1 MERRYRNISGIDGVK
16 TVMTYNEAFPLWVAE
31 VYRNHGYEPDTWY
44 GSEVAEKM
52 HKEAL
57 ATYKGP
63 PATMLDYVEAI
74 PSEEEFEYLDY
85 AIQQLRKDNINLN
98 ALPDKERWAVMDR
111 IIAEYAEHK
120 NTHTSRAKQV
130 QKTSMQ
136 AALEE
141 EREALAYLSRIEK
154 SLKEQGFSVSRAG
167 REDIKRLL
175 AVYYEQNVTTEKFED
190 FDGERW
196 IIQED

>member
-1 MERRYRNISGIDGVK
+1 
-16 TVMTYNEAFPLWVAE
+16 
-31 VYRNHGYEPDTWY
+31 
-44 GSEVAEKM
+44 M

-57 ATYKGP
+57 TTYKGP

-141 EREALAYLSRIEK
+141 ERRLSHRLL
-154 SLKEQGFSVSRAG
+154 SAMRAG
-167 REDIKRLL
+167 TVRQKMPRKTL
-175 AVYYEQNVTTEKFED
+175 
-190 FDGERW
+190 
-196 IIQED
+196 

>member
-120 NTHTSRAKQV
+120 NTHASRAKQV
-130 QKTSMQ
+130 QKIPRRKSMCSTR
-136 AALEE
+136 AFSCLL
-141 EREALAYLSRIEK
+141 RMLS
-154 SLKEQGFSVSRAG
+154 SHSMNMSYGFH
-167 REDIKRLL
+167 
-175 AVYYEQNVTTEKFED
+175 TM
-190 FDGERW
+190 
-196 IIQED
+196 

>member
-1 MERRYRNISGIDGVK
+1 
-16 TVMTYNEAFPLWVAE
+16 MTYNEAFPLWVAE

-63 PATMLDYVEAI
+63 PTTMWDYVEAI

-98 ALPDKERWAVMDR
+98 ALPDKERWVVMDR

-120 NTHTSRAKQV
+120 NTHVSRAKRV
-130 QKTSMQ
+130 QKASMQ

-141 EREALAYLSRIEK
+141 ERDSLLQAAQRNASRYSEA
-154 SLKEQGFSVSRAG
+154 
-167 REDIKRLL
+167 EDATK
-175 AVYYEQNVTTEKFED
+175 D
-190 FDGERW
+190 FVVK
-196 IIQED
+196 

>member
-1 MERRYRNISGIDGVK
+1 
-16 TVMTYNEAFPLWVAE
+16 MTYNEAFPLWVAE

-98 ALPDKERWAVMDR
+98 ALPDKERWVVMDR

>member
-1 MERRYRNISGIDGVK
+1 
-16 TVMTYNEAFPLWVAE
+16 MTYNEAFPLWVAE

-120 NTHTSRAKQV
+120 NAHVSRAKRV
-130 QKTSMQ
+130 QKTSM
-136 AALEE
+136 
-141 EREALAYLSRIEK
+141 
-154 SLKEQGFSVSRAG
+154 
-167 REDIKRLL
+167 
-175 AVYYEQNVTTEKFED
+175 
-190 FDGERW
+190 
-196 IIQED
+196 

>member
-130 QKTSMQ
+130 QD
-136 AALEE
+136 
-141 EREALAYLSRIEK
+141 
-154 SLKEQGFSVSRAG
+154 SVSTPTRTERIRAMDKFHLG
-167 REDIKRLL
+167 VLLNDIRHEPQKYPECHM
-175 AVYYEQNVTTEKFED
+175 A
-190 FDGERW
+190 W
-196 IIQED
+196 IDWLNGQPKGTIIGKNF

>member
-1 MERRYRNISGIDGVK
+1 
-16 TVMTYNEAFPLWVAE
+16 MTYNEAFPLWVAE

-57 ATYKGP
+57 TTYKGP

-98 ALPDKERWAVMDR
+98 ALPDKERWAV
-111 IIAEYAEHK
+111 
-120 NTHTSRAKQV
+120 
-130 QKTSMQ
+130 
-136 AALEE
+136 
-141 EREALAYLSRIEK
+141 RIELLRNMQSIRMLMYPAPSGYKKPQCRQRWKK
-154 SLKEQGFSVSRAG
+154 SGRLSHRLLSAMRAG
-167 REDIKRLL
+167 TVRQRMPQKIL
-175 AVYYEQNVTTEKFED
+175 
-190 FDGERW
+190 
-196 IIQED
+196 

>member
-1 MERRYRNISGIDGVK
+1 
-16 TVMTYNEAFPLWVAE
+16 
-31 VYRNHGYEPDTWY
+31 
-44 GSEVAEKM
+44 
-52 HKEAL
+52 
-57 ATYKGP
+57 
-63 PATMLDYVEAI
+63 MLDYVEAI

-141 EREALAYLSRIEK
+141 ERDFLLQAAQRNASQYSEA
-154 SLKEQGFSVSRAG
+154 
-167 REDIKRLL
+167 EDTTKDFVIK
-175 AVYYEQNVTTEKFED
+175 
-190 FDGERW
+190 
-196 IIQED
+196 

>member
-74 PSEEEFEYLDY
+74 PSEEEFEYFW
-85 AIQQLRKDNINLN
+85 ITQFNNC
-98 ALPDKERWAVMDR
+98 
-111 IIAEYAEHK
+111 
-120 NTHTSRAKQV
+120 AKI
-130 QKTSMQ
+130 T
-136 AALEE
+136 L
-141 EREALAYLSRIEK
+141 
-154 SLKEQGFSVSRAG
+154 
-167 REDIKRLL
+167 
-175 AVYYEQNVTTEKFED
+175 T
-190 FDGERW
+190 
-196 IIQED
+196 

>member
-1 MERRYRNISGIDGVK
+1 
-16 TVMTYNEAFPLWVAE
+16 MTYNEAFPLWVAE

-120 NTHTSRAKQV
+120 NTHTSRAKRV
-130 QKTSMQ
+130 QKTSML

-141 EREALAYLSRIEK
+141 EREALSQTAQRNASRYSK
-154 SLKEQGFSVSRAG
+154 A
-167 REDIKRLL
+167 EDATK
-175 AVYYEQNVTTEKFED
+175 D
-190 FDGERW
+190 FVVK
-196 IIQED
+196 